1 MANDETNPEQRKREL
16 TARLD
21 RARTN
26 LRRDLSH
33 VRYRS
38 AFGDRTRESVRRHA
52 GSWLAGGLVAGGLA
66 GWRLLRPGPKVKK
79 VYIDANSGQP
89 VKEAKEAK
97 AGFWMGIISVGFN
110 LLQPAIVAVIQ
121 KRLLSLANQENKQV
135 AQEAA
140 QTAAQQAAS

>member
-1 MANDETNPEQRKREL
+1 MASEQTHPEQRKREL

-26 LRRDLSH
+26 LRRDFGH
-33 VRYRS
+33 VRYRT

-52 GSWLAGGLVAGGLA
+52 GSWLAGGLLAGGLA

-79 VYIDANSGQP
+79 VYVDANSGNY
-89 VKEAKEAK
+89 VKEEKEAK
-97 AGFWMGIISVGFN
+97 AGFWMGAVSVVFN
-110 LLQPAIVAVIQ
+110 LLQPAIVAVVQ
-121 KRLLSLANQENKQV
+121 KRLLAMANQDNREV

-140 QTAAQQAAS
+140 RTAAQEAR